1 MCKLYIRWQNI
12 EIIIYKK
19 MTTDYILIAAVS
31 PDPEDLSLF
40 FKSLFI
46 IFFLLIIFL
55 SKDDSKKEMERE

>member
-1 MCKLYIRWQNI
+1 
-12 EIIIYKK
+12 

-31 PDPEDLSLF
+31 PDPENLSLF

-46 IFFLLIIFL
+46 IVFLLIIFL